1 MKKLLAIVLS
11 IAMLAC
17 FAVVAS
23 AENEDVTVTV
33 SSANIDADGNVTLD
47 ISGAVAEGK
56 NVGSFQFILK
66 YDAEKLT
73 PVSQKKNSDDPSN
86 AVALNKKP
94 IPGTDDEYILPE
106 DIMLTANLTDEGFRV
121 AFITS
126 DGLVNPGVWATVKF
140 HVTDKAAAGEEIEV
154 TLGNVDASMS
164 LPDGGTAP
172 LTVAVTAGKV
182 INAVPTPEPPVSS
195 GSESKGEGPS
205 KTESKGE
212 ESKTESKTDDGKKPV
227 PKTGDNS
234 VVFFA
239 VALCVAAA
247 AAFVVTKKVND

>member
-23 AENEDVTVTV
+23 AENEVVTLTV
-33 SSANIDADGNVTLD
+33 GKANIAEDGTATLNIDGTVADG
-47 ISGAVAEGK
+47 E
-56 NVGSFQFILK
+56 NVGSLQFVVK

-73 PVSQKKNSDDPSN
+73 LVSQDPDDDTADYAIMGFDSNLPKGYMLESKADENGLKAAVITTKGITKN
-86 AVALNKKP
+86 
-94 IPGTDDEYILPE
+94 GTW
-106 DIMLTANLTDEGFRV
+106 F
-121 AFITS
+121 
-126 DGLVNPGVWATVKF
+126 TVKF
-140 HVTDKAAAGEEIEV
+140 KVTDKAAAGEEIAVSLEE
-154 TLGNVDASMS
+154 VDASKN
-164 LPDGGTAP
+164 LDKGTAP
-172 LTVAVTAGKV
+172 ITVAATAGAV
-182 INAVPTPEPPVSS
+182 INAVPTPEPPVPSD
-195 GSESKGEGPS
+195 GESKGEGPS

>member
-23 AENEDVTVTV
+23 AENEVVTLTV
-33 SSANIDADGNVTLD
+33 SKANIAEDGTAILNIDGTVADG
-47 ISGAVAEGK
+47 E
-56 NVGSFQFILK
+56 NVGSLQFVVK

-73 PVSQKKNSDDPSN
+73 LVSQDPDDDTADYAIMGFDSNLPKGYMLESKADENGLKAAVITTKGITKN
-86 AVALNKKP
+86 
-94 IPGTDDEYILPE
+94 GTW
-106 DIMLTANLTDEGFRV
+106 F
-121 AFITS
+121 
-126 DGLVNPGVWATVKF
+126 TVKF
-140 HVTDKAAAGEEIEV
+140 KVTDKATAGEEIAVSLEE
-154 TLGNVDASMS
+154 VDASKN
-164 LPDGGTAP
+164 LEKGTEPITA
-172 LTVAVTAGKV
+172 AATAGAV
-182 INAVPTPEPPVSS
+182 VNAVATPEPPVSS
-195 GSESKGEGPS
+195 GSESKGEEPS

-212 ESKTESKTDDGKKPV
+212 EPSKTESKTDDGKKGV

>member
-23 AENEDVTVTV
+23 AENEVVTVTV
-33 SSANIDADGNVTLD
+33 GTVNVDADGNAIVPINGT
-47 ISGAVAEGK
+47 VAEGE
-56 NVGSFQFILK
+56 NVGSLQFVIK

-73 PVSQKKNSDDPSN
+73 PVSQNAKKDSADY
-86 AVALNKKP
+86 AVAANKDLFDGMLESKA
-94 IPGTDDEYILPE
+94 TE
-106 DIMLTANLTDEGFRV
+106 DGIRV
-121 AFITS
+121 ALITTE
-126 DGLVNPGVWATVKF
+126 GITENGEWVTVKF
-140 HVTDKAAAGEEIEV
+140 KVTDKAAEGEEIAVSLE
-154 TLGNVDASMS
+154 GVDSS
-164 LPDGGTAP
+164 KNLDEGGTAP

-182 INAVPTPEPPVSS
+182 INAVATPEPPVPSD
-195 GSESKGEGPS
+195 GESKGEEPS

>member
-23 AENEDVTVTV
+23 AENEVVTLTV
-33 SSANIDADGNVTLD
+33 GKANIAEDGTAILNIDGTVADG
-47 ISGAVAEGK
+47 E
-56 NVGSFQFILK
+56 NVGSLQFVVK

-73 PVSQKKNSDDPSN
+73 LVSQDPDDDSADYSIMGFDGNLPKGYMLESKADEN
-86 AVALNKKP
+86 GLKAAVITTKGITKA
-94 IPGTDDEYILPE
+94 GTW
-106 DIMLTANLTDEGFRV
+106 F
-121 AFITS
+121 
-126 DGLVNPGVWATVKF
+126 TVKF
-140 HVTDKAAAGEEIEV
+140 KVTDKATAGEEIAVSLEE
-154 TLGNVDASMS
+154 VDASKN
-164 LPDGGTAP
+164 LDKGTAP
-172 LTVAVTAGKV
+172 ITVAATAGAV
-182 INAVPTPEPPVSS
+182 INAVPTPEPPVPSD
-195 GSESKGEGPS
+195 GESKGEGPS

-212 ESKTESKTDDGKKPV
+212 EPSKTESKTDDGKKPV

>member
-23 AENEDVTVTV
+23 AENEVVTVTV
-33 SSANIDADGNVTLD
+33 GTVNVDADGNAIVPINGT
-47 ISGAVAEGK
+47 VADGE
-56 NVGSFQFILK
+56 NVGSLQFIIK

-73 PVSQKKNSDDPSN
+73 PVSQNAKKDSADY
-86 AVALNKKP
+86 AVAANKDLFDGMMESKAS
-94 IPGTDDEYILPE
+94 E
-106 DIMLTANLTDEGFRV
+106 DGIKVALITTEG
-121 AFITS
+121 ITE
-126 DGLVNPGVWATVKF
+126 NGVWVTVKF
-140 HVTDKAAAGEEIEV
+140 KVTDKAAEGEELAISLEDV
-154 TLGNVDASMS
+154 SASKNVE
-164 LPDGGTAP
+164 GGVETIS
-172 LTVAVTAGKV
+172 VAATAGKI
-182 INAVPTPEPPVSS
+182 INTVPTPEPPVPSD
-195 GSESKGEGPS
+195 GESKGEEPS
-205 KTESKGE
+205 KT

>member
-23 AENEDVTVTV
+23 AENEAVTLTV
-33 SSANIDADGNVTLD
+33 GKANIAEDGTATLNIDGTVADG
-47 ISGAVAEGK
+47 E
-56 NVGSFQFILK
+56 NVGSLQFVVK

-73 PVSQKKNSDDPSN
+73 PVSQDPDDDSANYSIMGFDGNLPKGYMLESKADENGLRAAVITTKGITKN
-86 AVALNKKP
+86 
-94 IPGTDDEYILPE
+94 GTW
-106 DIMLTANLTDEGFRV
+106 F
-121 AFITS
+121 
-126 DGLVNPGVWATVKF
+126 TVKF
-140 HVTDKAAAGEEIEV
+140 KVTDKAAEGEEIAVSLED
-154 TLGNVDASMS
+154 VDSS
-164 LPDGGTAP
+164 KNLDEGGTAP
-172 LTVAVTAGKV
+172 LTVAATAGAV
-182 INAVPTPEPPVSS
+182 INAVATPEPPVPSD
-195 GSESKGEGPS
+195 GES
-205 KTESKGE
+205 KTESQTEPKP

>member
-23 AENEDVTVTV
+23 AENEVVTVTV
-33 SSANIDADGNVTLD
+33 GTVNVDADGNAIVPINGT
-47 ISGAVAEGK
+47 VAEGE
-56 NVGSFQFILK
+56 NVGSLQFVIK

-73 PVSQKKNSDDPSN
+73 PVSQNAKKDSADY
-86 AVALNKKP
+86 AVAANKDLFDGMLESKA
-94 IPGTDDEYILPE
+94 TE
-106 DIMLTANLTDEGFRV
+106 DGIRV
-121 AFITS
+121 ALITTE
-126 DGLVNPGVWATVKF
+126 GITENGEWVTVKF
-140 HVTDKAAAGEEIEV
+140 KVTDKAAEGEEIAVSLE
-154 TLGNVDASMS
+154 GVDSS
-164 LPDGGTAP
+164 KNLDEGGTAP

-182 INAVPTPEPPVSS
+182 INTVPTPEPPVPSD
-195 GSESKGEGPS
+195 GESKGEEPS

>member
-23 AENEDVTVTV
+23 AENEVVTLTV
-33 SSANIDADGNVTLD
+33 SKANIAEDGTAILNIDGTVADG
-47 ISGAVAEGK
+47 E
-56 NVGSFQFILK
+56 NVGSLQFVVK

-73 PVSQKKNSDDPSN
+73 LVSQDPDDDTADYAIMGFDSNLPKGYMLESKADENGLKAAVITTKGITKN
-86 AVALNKKP
+86 
-94 IPGTDDEYILPE
+94 GTW
-106 DIMLTANLTDEGFRV
+106 F
-121 AFITS
+121 
-126 DGLVNPGVWATVKF
+126 TVKF
-140 HVTDKAAAGEEIEV
+140 KVTDKAAAGEEIAVSLEE
-154 TLGNVDASMS
+154 VDASKN
-164 LPDGGTAP
+164 LEKGTEPITA
-172 LTVAVTAGKV
+172 AATAGAV
-182 INAVPTPEPPVSS
+182 VNAVATPVSS
-195 GSESKGEGPS
+195 EEEPPASSEDNTPSTDSKDEVESKGD
-205 KTESKGE
+205 T
-212 ESKTESKTDDGKKPV
+212 KTDDGKKDV